1 MTRLQILSLAFALP
15 VLGGCI
21 AAKAAG
27 TVAGVGVSAVS
38 LTTKAAVGTVKL
50 GARGAGAILTDDPR
64 ISKRTLADRAG
75 RQIGARGRNVRVSNI
90 YEDLN
95 RTDYTARTPDGQTY
109 NCAIIETE
117 DGLSDA
123 ACAPV

>member
-1 MTRLQILSLAFALP
+1 MTRLHITLLAISLPL
-15 VLGGCI
+15 LGGCV

-27 TVAGVGVSAVS
+27 TVASVGVSAVS
-38 LTTKAAVGTVKL
+38 MTTKAAIGTVKL
-50 GARGAGAILTDDPR
+50 GARGANAIPTDNPR
-64 ISKRTLADRAG
+64 ISRRTLADRAG
-75 RQIGARGRNVRVSNI
+75 RQIGARGRNVRVSDI

-95 RTDYTARTPDGQTY
+95 RTDYTARTPDGQKY

-123 ACAPV
+123 ACAPI

>member
-1 MTRLQILSLAFALP
+1 MSAMKTLILLCAFPL
-15 VLGGCI
+15 LGGCL
-21 AAKAAG
+21 ATKAVG
-27 TVAGVGVSAVS
+27 TVASVGVSAVS
-38 LTTKAAVGTVKL
+38 LTSKAAIGTVKL
-50 GARGAGAILTDDPR
+50 GARGAGAVLTDDPSVSR
-64 ISKRTLADRAG
+64 RTLADRAG
-75 RQIGARGRNVRVSNI
+75 RQIGARGRNVRVSDI

-95 RTDYTARTPDGQTY
+95 RTDYTARTPDGQKY